1 MIIDTRTAG
10 LTRENGKIKASVFAP
25 GSKSVKLMCNKR
37 SIAMNESPE
46 QPGWFV
52 CSFKDES
59 VPLVYHF
66 ENENGAF
73 TDPFARLLDEK
84 NGFGERS
91 EVPDAILSVP
101 DKASKTGKKAY
112 KAHDLRSSVIYKLH
126 VRCFT
131 AHASSGVAAPGT
143 FAGVASKVR
152 YLKGLGI
159 TTVLL
164 MPCYDFDEV
173 VRGSDFTRPPE
184 RKPSSPFEAVLNGSV
199 PPVEAPKKLNVWGY
213 SAPAAFFAPK
223 ASYASQPDKADAE
236 FRSLVGSLHRAG
248 IDVMMEMC
256 FPADVSYSFV
266 TGVLAFWKDE
276 YDIDGFRL
284 MGDNPCIPMLALDPV
299 LTGMTLISH
308 DWDTTGIPDECRRE
322 RLGSCND
329 AFMVNCRR
337 LVKGDEDQIRY
348 FAGSFKD
355 NGGNTAR
362 INYFADHDGFTL
374 YDVFCYDVRHNEENG
389 ERNRDGREINYSWNC
404 GVEGPTG
411 KKNIRALRLKM
422 CRNALMLLFLSEGVP
437 MINAGDEFLNTAGG
451 NNNYYCCDNE
461 TGYVVWE
468 KNAQAREITSFV
480 RKLIGIKRT
489 HPVFANKTELKGQ
502 DYLGQGLPDISFH
515 GIKAWMPDYGY
526 YSRTLGILL
535 NGQYVQVDRKNTDAG
550 FFLLI
555 NMHWEAH
562 EFDLPTIDERPYTMI
577 LASDDA
583 GAVAGERTCTLEGRT
598 AVLFRVDEPRVK
610 ASVSIKKKD
619 SGKAKVSGEKK
630 KDSGKASVS
639 GEKKKDSGKAKVSK
653 EKKKDGRKDKVSE
666 KMEKQE

>member
-1 MIIDTRTAG
+1 MAVGARQLRGLFMTIDTRSAG
-10 LTRENGKIKASVFAP
+10 LTRENKEIKASVFAP
-25 GSKSVKLMCNKR
+25 GSKSVKLMCNKK
-37 SIAMNESPE
+37 SISMKES
-46 QPGWFV
+46 QTDPGWFV

-73 TDPFARLLDEK
+73 SDPFAKLLY
-84 NGFGERS
+84 NAGQFGERS
-91 EVPDAILSVP
+91 EVPEAILP
-101 DKASKTGKKAY
+101 APETEKKPGRAVY
-112 KAHDLRSSVIYKLH
+112 KPHDLRSSIIYKLH

-131 AHASSGVAAPGT
+131 AHSSSGVSAPGT

-164 MPCYDFDEV
+164 MPCYDFDEI
-173 VRGSDFTRPPE
+173 VRDRDFTRPPE
-184 RKPSSPFEAVLNGSV
+184 RKQAAPFEAVLNPGAS
-199 PPVEAPKKLNVWGY
+199 APDAQKKLNVWGY

-223 ASYASQPDKADAE
+223 ASYASEPLNADKE
-236 FRSLVGSLHRAG
+236 FKTLVRTLHRAG

-256 FPADVSYSFV
+256 FPADVAYSFV
-266 TGVLAFWKDE
+266 TGVLTYWRNE
-276 YDIDGFRL
+276 YEIDGFRL
-284 MGDNPCIPMLALDPV
+284 MGDNPCIPMLAVDPY
-299 LTGMTLISH
+299 LTGMTLIAH
-308 DWDTTGIPDECRRE
+308 GWNTGGIADECRKE

-337 LVKGDEDQIRY
+337 LIKGDEDQIRY
-348 FAGSFKD
+348 FAGSYKD
-355 NGGNTAR
+355 NGGDTAR

-411 KKNIRALRLKM
+411 KKNIKALRQKM

-468 KNAQAREITSFV
+468 KNAQAREITAFV
-480 RKLIGIKRT
+480 KKLVELKRL
-489 HPVFANKTELKGQ
+489 HPVFSNKSALKGQ
-502 DYLGQGLPDISFH
+502 DYAGQGLPDISFH

-535 NGQYVQVDRKNTDAG
+535 NGRYAMKDKRNADAG

-555 NMHWEAH
+555 NMHWEEH
-562 EFDLPTIDERPYTMI
+562 EFDLPTIDEKPYTRV
-577 LASDDA
+577 LASDDS
-583 GAVAGERTCTLEGRT
+583 AVSVGERTCVLQGRT
-598 AVLFRVDEPRVK
+598 AVLFRVDETPVKTTSNAPRRNK
-610 ASVSIKKKD
+610 RAQKPHQQGKTKD
-619 SGKAKVSGEKK
+619 SEGKE
-630 KDSGKASVS
+630 
-639 GEKKKDSGKAKVSK
+639 
-653 EKKKDGRKDKVSE
+653 
-666 KMEKQE
+666 

>member
-1 MIIDTRTAG
+1 MMIDTKSAG
-10 LTRENGKIKASVFAP
+10 LTRGNGQINASVFAP
-25 GSKSVKLMCNKR
+25 GSKSVKLICNKK
-37 SIAMNESPE
+37 SIMMKES
-46 QPGWFV
+46 QTDPGWFV

-73 TDPFARLLDEK
+73 SDPFAKLLCETD
-84 NGFGERS
+84 GFGVRS
-91 EVPDAILSVP
+91 EVPDAILPVP
-101 DKASKTGKKAY
+101 GGKEADSKTAY
-112 KAHDLRSSVIYKLH
+112 KPHDLRSSVIYKLH

-131 AHASSGVAAPGT
+131 AHPSSGVPAPGT

-164 MPCYDFDEV
+164 MPCYDFDEI
-173 VRGSDFTRPPE
+173 VRDRDFTRPPE
-184 RKPSSPFEAVLNGSV
+184 RKQAAPFEAVLNPAV
-199 PPVEAPKKLNVWGY
+199 MVADEPKKLNVWGY

-223 ASYASQPDKADAE
+223 ASYASQPLKADEE
-236 FRSLVGSLHRAG
+236 FKSLIRTFHRAG

-256 FPADVSYSFV
+256 FPADVAYTFV
-266 TGVLAFWKDE
+266 TQVLMYWRNE
-276 YDIDGFRL
+276 YGIDGFRL
-284 MGDNPCIPMLALDPV
+284 MGDNPCIPMLAVDPY
-299 LTGMTLISH
+299 LTGMTLIAH
-308 DWDTTGIPDECRRE
+308 GWDSTGIGDECRKE

-337 LVKGDEDQIRY
+337 LIKGDEDQIKY
-348 FAGSFKD
+348 FAGTFKD
-355 NGGNTAR
+355 NGGDTAR

-411 KKNIRALRLKM
+411 KKNIRLLRQKM
-422 CRNALMLLFLSEGVP
+422 CKNALMLLFLSEGVP

-480 RKLIGIKRT
+480 KKLIELKRM
-489 HPVFANKTELKGQ
+489 HPVFASKSVLKGQ
-502 DYLGQGLPDISFH
+502 DYAGQGLPDISFH

-535 NGQYVQVDRKNTDAG
+535 NGKYAMKDKRNADEG

-562 EFDLPTIDERPYTMI
+562 EFDLPTIDDNPYTRI
-577 LASDDA
+577 LASDDT
-583 GAVAGERTCTLEGRT
+583 AVSVGERTCVLEGRT
-598 AVLFRVDEPRVK
+598 AVLFRVDDPGTKEAPNR
-610 ASVSIKKKD
+610 KKETKGAGGPVRTRKKTE
-619 SGKAKVSGEKK
+619 SEKK
-630 KDSGKASVS
+630 NNDVLKG
-639 GEKKKDSGKAKVSK
+639 
-653 EKKKDGRKDKVSE
+653 
-666 KMEKQE
+666 

>member
-1 MIIDTRTAG
+1 MVQILKDIKRSGTVTTENIMIIDTRPAG
-10 LTRENGKIKASVFAP
+10 LTRENAEIKASVFAP
-25 GSKSVKLMCNKR
+25 GSKSVKLVCNKKT
-37 SIAMNESPE
+37 IAMKES
-46 QPGWFV
+46 QTDPGWFI

-59 VPLVYHF
+59 IPLVYHF
-66 ENENGAF
+66 ENEYGAF
-73 TDPFARLLDEK
+73 SDPFAKLLRETG
-84 NGFGERS
+84 GFGERS

-101 DKASKTGKKAY
+101 ANDKKTNKTVY
-112 KAHDLRSSVIYKLH
+112 KPHDLRSSVIYKLH

-131 AHASSGVAAPGT
+131 AHPSSGVAAPGT
-143 FAGVASKVR
+143 FAGAAAKVR

-164 MPCYDFDEV
+164 MPCYDFDEI
-173 VRGSDFTRPPE
+173 VRDRDFTRPPE
-184 RKPSSPFEAVLNGSV
+184 RKQTAPFGAVKNGSA
-199 PPVEAPKKLNVWGY
+199 PAEAAPKKLNVWGY

-223 ASYASQPDKADAE
+223 AAYASEPLKADEE
-236 FRSLVGSLHRAG
+236 FRSLVKTFHKAG

-256 FPADVSYSFV
+256 FPADVAYSFV
-266 TGVLAFWKDE
+266 TGVLTYWRNE
-276 YDIDGFRL
+276 YGIDGFRL
-284 MGDNPCIPMLALDPV
+284 MGDNPCIPMLAVDPY
-299 LTGMTLISH
+299 LTGMTLIAH
-308 DWDTTGIPDECRRE
+308 GWDTSGIGDACRKE

-337 LVKGDEDQIRY
+337 LIKGDEDQIRY
-348 FAGSFKD
+348 FAGSFRD
-355 NGGNTAR
+355 NGGDIAR

-411 KKNIRALRLKM
+411 KKNIRLLRQKM

-437 MINAGDEFLNTAGG
+437 MLIAGDEFLNTAGG

-468 KNAQAREITSFV
+468 KNAQARELTSFI
-480 RKLIGIKRT
+480 RKLIDIKRS
-489 HPVFANKTELKGQ
+489 HPVFSNKTALKGQ
-502 DYLGQGLPDISFH
+502 DYAGQGLPDISFH

-535 NGQYVQVDRKNTDAG
+535 NGRYAMKDKRNADAG

-562 EFDLPTIDERPYTMI
+562 EFDLPTIDDNPYTRV
-577 LASDDA
+577 LASDDT
-583 GAVAGERTCTLEGRT
+583 AVSVGERTCVLEGRT
-598 AVLFRVDEPRVK
+598 TVLFRVDEPPVR
-610 ASVSIKKKD
+610 AA
-619 SGKAKVSGEKK
+619 GSGEKK
-630 KDSGKASVS
+630 KRSARVS
-639 GEKKKDSGKAKVSK
+639 LAQKNESATVEKSDDLAKDRK
-653 EKKKDGRKDKVSE
+653 E
-666 KMEKQE
+666 